1 MPDIEPPFDYHGRC
15 VLHGRLDCPPCEAAE
30 RGDGPPFICDVT
42 GCDVRAEWAWI
53 GESGDM
59 FVCPEHYETRTQ
71 PWSRSSWRR
80 IPNAAV

>member
-1 MPDIEPPFDYHGRC
+1 MVNRSDDVEYERCYLCQGSGVGYGAIE
-15 VLHGRLDCPPCEAAE
+15 
-30 RGDGPPFICDVT
+30 PPFICDVT